1 MIKKLKYFSFLE
13 TKRRHPNVK
22 ESAEET
28 IVKELIE
35 TKKHNFVDFCN
46 ELKINLFRYL
56 GI

>member
-35 TKKHNFVDFCN
+35 TKKTQFC
-46 ELKINLFRYL
+46 LFLQRT
-56 GI
+56 

>member
-46 ELKINLFRYL
+46 EHKINLFRYL